1 MNSAIVKWWNS
12 QVFWSKKRSSE
23 SCNLEREVAQ
33 NSGFVQVVVCPQ
45 RVGTMFQGAQSIA
58 FAPSLQCFDTLVTLS
73 WEGRNIELW
82 GVTLRVIL
90 QNWHLHIL
98 SNRPLKAKRL
108 TINGLLKAQIFAI
121 FRPIENLFSNMR
133 FSWGS
138 LSRKFI
144 SNHVQGEQTWLEG
157 GFVIPRFSLDC
168 LYFRP
173 NSVNLPKFVVLYKF
187 FRNIAVKIANLLRL
201 GMKKE
206 RVLFVLR
213 STFRNFR

>member
-1 MNSAIVKWWNS
+1 MV
-12 QVFWSKKRSSE
+12 
-23 SCNLEREVAQ
+23 
-33 NSGFVQVVVCPQ
+33 
-45 RVGTMFQGAQSIA
+45 
-58 FAPSLQCFDTLVTLS
+58 
-73 WEGRNIELW
+73 
-82 GVTLRVIL
+82 

-157 GFVIPRFSLDC
+157 VIPRSSPFC

-173 NSVNLPKFVVLYKF
+173 NSVNLPKFVVLYKL
-187 FRNIAVKIANLLRL
+187 FRTLGRNRRISLYKGSLGDWGKIGLLSLFYGLIAIDRVKNYIYETVSPDLC
-201 GMKKE
+201 
-206 RVLFVLR
+206 VLFSIILH
-213 STFRNFR
+213 FCHNRNTY